1 MGRLHWASAS
11 STHPGSLYGRHPPVK
26 LLLRRRQPLL
36 RLLPCQLVGVRLL
49 SSSCALLLRRS
60 QLGVAAAQL
69 GLQSSK
75 LLLKALQTSRC
86 RLGVFGLD

>member
-1 MGRLHWASAS
+1 
-11 STHPGSLYGRHPPVK
+11 
-26 LLLRRRQPLL
+26 
-36 RLLPCQLVGVRLL
+36 VRLL